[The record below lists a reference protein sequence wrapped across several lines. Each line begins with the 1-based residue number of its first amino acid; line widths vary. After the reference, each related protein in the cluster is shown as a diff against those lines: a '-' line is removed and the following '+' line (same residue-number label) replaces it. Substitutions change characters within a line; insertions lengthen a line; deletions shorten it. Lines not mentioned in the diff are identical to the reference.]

1 MSSLN
6 MFEINVELNFELF
19 FLSSCFFVY
28 FMFIYGLYKKH
39 QYLNNEHEKWFNR
52 CDTSNTDTIETIIP
66 FKKEVIPY
74 EEKYLLE
81 VRNMKNEYIF
91 TDEELEVEQKML
103 RQLEEE
109 ENKAV
114 SQSILTLSEQIDEL
128 KMRLF
133 ETAENQNQ
141 DQYECENENEPTVKP
156 QKDEDILKKIKLSL
170 ENEIKTNETKILE
183 LQDSVSKNNEIVKEK
198 ARQYIIDEQLKKFKN
213 NFVIEYT
220 PLGNV
225 LLFYNHEK
233 LAFEYYSD
241 LTIPY
246 RYLETV
252 SRKYVLTYRFRPL
265 YIDMEEE
272 LKEYEKK
279 LDEKEKIKSE
289 TISVSKS
296 KKQVFAKFKSYNT
309 EAGTGRVNKAQPPKN
324 NIPQNRLN
332 ISKNVVKI
340 DVDGKENNGKLL
352 LKENANRY
360 SYQGKFCNF
369 NFLKKIDKKIVDK
382 KYALTFADF
391 KKMNMNK

>member
-1 MSSLN
+1 MTSLN
-6 MFEINVELNFELF
+6 IFEINTELNFEYF

-39 QYLNNEHEKWFNR
+39 QYLHNNQGKCFNQ
-52 CDTSNTDTIETIIP
+52 CDTTNTDTIETIIP
-66 FKKEVIPY
+66 FKKEVMPY

-81 VRNMKNEYIF
+81 VRNMKNEYVF
-91 TDEELEVEQKML
+91 TDEELEIEEKML

-114 SQSILTLSEQIDEL
+114 SQSILTLNEKIDEL

-133 ETAENQNQ
+133 ETNENQNE
-141 DQYECENENEPTVKP
+141 YECENEDVVKS
-156 QKDEDILKKIKLSL
+156 QKDEGILKKIKLSL
-170 ENEIKTNETKILE
+170 ENEIKINETKILE
-183 LQDSVSKNNEIVKEK
+183 LQDSLSKNNEIAKEK

-241 LTIPY
+241 STIPY
-246 RYLETV
+246 RYLESV

-289 TISVSKS
+289 TTTVSKS

-309 EAGTGRVNKAQPPKN
+309 EAGTGRVNKAPPPKN
-324 NIPQNRLN
+324 SIPQNRLN
-332 ISKNVVKI
+332 ISKNIVKI

>member
-1 MSSLN
+1 
-6 MFEINVELNFELF
+6 
-19 FLSSCFFVY
+19 
-28 FMFIYGLYKKH
+28 MFIYGLYKKH

>member
-1 MSSLN
+1 
-6 MFEINVELNFELF
+6 
-19 FLSSCFFVY
+19 
-28 FMFIYGLYKKH
+28 MFIYGLYKKH
-39 QYLNNEHEKWFNR
+39 QYLNNEHEKWFNEGH
-52 CDTSNTDTIETIIP
+52 TIKAGTIETIIP
-66 FKKEVIPY
+66 FKKQVIPY

-81 VRNMKNEYIF
+81 VRNMKNEYVF
-91 TDEELEVEQKML
+91 TDEELEIEEKML

-133 ETAENQNQ
+133 ETNE
-141 DQYECENENEPTVKP
+141 DENEPTVKS
-156 QKDEDILKKIKLSL
+156 QKDGDIVKQIKLSL

-183 LQDSVSKNNEIVKEK
+183 LQDSISKNNEIVKEK

-241 LTIPY
+241 STIPY
-246 RYLETV
+246 RYLESV

-289 TISVSKS
+289 TTTLSNS

-309 EAGTGRVNKAQPPKN
+309 EAGTGRVNIAPPPKN

-332 ISKNVVKI
+332 ISKNIVKI
-340 DVDGKENNGKLL
+340 DVNGKENNGKLL

>member
-1 MSSLN
+1 MN
-6 MFEINVELNFELF
+6 IANIFEINTELNFEYF

-52 CDTSNTDTIETIIP
+52 CDTSNTDTTIETIIP

-74 EEKYLLE
+74 EEKYLVE
-81 VRNMKNEYIF
+81 VRNMKNEYVF

-109 ENKAV
+109 GNKAV

-133 ETAENQNQ
+133 ETNESENQHAC
-141 DQYECENENEPTVKP
+141 ECENEPTVKS
-156 QKDEDILKKIKLSL
+156 QKDGDIVKQIKLSL
-170 ENEIKTNETKILE
+170 ENEIKINETKILE
-183 LQDSVSKNNEIVKEK
+183 LQDSLSKNNEIAKEK

-225 LLFYNHEK
+225 LLFYSHEK

-241 LTIPY
+241 STIPY
-246 RYLETV
+246 RYLETI

-279 LDEKEKIKSE
+279 LEEKEKIKSE
-289 TISVSKS
+289 TTTVSNS

-309 EAGTGRVNKAQPPKN
+309 EAGTGRVNKAPPPKN
-324 NIPQNRLN
+324 SIPQNRLN
-332 ISKNVVKI
+332 VSKNIVKI